1 MRLRVGLIALGML
14 SIATASVAQPGTL
27 PPAGQPQT
35 AQAPTAQPPIGL
47 PPIGQL
53 SIAQTPVDH
62 QAAQALQA
70 RLRTWFAT
78 LLGPTL
84 PLPEPPLDIAADGNQ
99 YALTLPL
106 HDLTGRKSDR
116 ITAALTMLDGSRWL
130 VDRIMFPSAG
140 AFSMPVPMGAGPSDN
155 TDVTFTIGE
164 QSSRILLDVDLASRS
179 NWTGEYRDVELRME
193 GGGETQVQSFDRATM
208 LMTLVPGADR
218 RLDLQQEA
226 TLAGMEA
233 STRTKDGVETSIEIR
248 RVRQGF
254 RLSGV
259 NRDRLDQAWIAIKA
273 LIGTAKDPGTDTK
286 PGHDPMR
293 PHIQALIRSLRDF
306 ADRMEGEETFDDI
319 SIEIPGTA
327 TASLEQA
334 RFGFGVEAP
343 AGKLHAWMDMALDGP
358 SSQDLPPSLAKYMF
372 TRLALRPAVAGVS
385 TERLIQLLLDSTQD
399 GADPVRLEADAA
411 ALFTEGGASIGLDAL
426 SIELADLRIEGS
438 GRLRMLAP
446 GQPGVEGRLSALGL
460 EAVMQQAGKDP
471 ELQMVMPFL
480 AIIRGLGR
488 ADGERM
494 VWDLALTKDQA
505 MVNGVDVMRMF
516 DQPPTPPPSPPG
528 GKRQDKRQDKR

>member
-1 MRLRVGLIALGML
+1 MRLRVGLIALGIL
-14 SIATASVAQPGTL
+14 SIATATVAQS
-27 PPAGQPQT
+27 PAGQPPV
-35 AQAPTAQPPIGL
+35 A
-47 PPIGQL
+47 QL
-53 SIAQTPVDH
+53 SIAQPPVDRA
-62 QAAQALQA
+62 AAQALQT

-84 PLPEPPLDIAADGNQ
+84 PLPEPPLEITVDGDQ

-106 HDLTGRKSDR
+106 QDLTGRKSDR
-116 ITAALTMLDGSRWL
+116 ITAALSMLGGSRWL
-130 VDRIMFPSAG
+130 LERILFPSAG
-140 AFSMPVPMGAGPSDN
+140 AFSMPMPSASGSSASGASDN
-155 TDVTFTIGE
+155 ADVTFTIGE

-208 LMTLVPGADR
+208 QVTLVPGADR

-233 STRTKDGVETSIEIR
+233 STHTKDGFETSIEIR

-259 NRDRLDQAWIAIKA
+259 NRDRLDQAWGAIKA
-273 LIGTAKDPGTDTK
+273 LIGTAKDSPTGT
-286 PGHDPMR
+286 DPMR
-293 PHIQALIRSLRDF
+293 PHIQTLIQSLRDF

-319 SIEIPGTA
+319 TVEVPGTGTVA
-327 TASLEQA
+327 LEQA
-334 RFGFGVEAP
+334 RFGFGAEAP
-343 AGKLHAWMDMALDGP
+343 GGKLHAWMDMALDAP
-358 SSQDLPPSLAKYMF
+358 SSPELPPSLAKYMF
-372 TRLALRPAVAGVS
+372 TRLALRPAVSGVS
-385 TERLIQLLLDSTQD
+385 TDRLIQLLLDSTRD
-399 GADPVRLEADAA
+399 GADSAKLEADAA
-411 ALFTEGGASIGLDAL
+411 ALFTEGGATIGLDAL

-438 GRLRMLAP
+438 GRLRMLVP
-446 GQPGVEGRLSALGL
+446 GQASVEGRLSALGL
-460 EAVMQQAGKDP
+460 DAMMQQAGKDP

-488 ADGERM
+488 AEGERM
-494 VWDLALTKDQA
+494 VWDLALTRDQA

-516 DQPPTPPPSPPG
+516 DQPAPPAEPPAR
-528 GKRQDKRQDKR
+528 KRQDKRPDKR

>member
-14 SIATASVAQPGTL
+14 SIATATVAQ
-27 PPAGQPQT
+27 PAGQP
-35 AQAPTAQPPIGL
+35 PIGQPPIGQ
-47 PPIGQL
+47 PPIGQPPAGQL
-53 SIAQTPVDH
+53 SIAQPPADRPT
-62 QAAQALQA
+62 AQALQT
-70 RLRTWFAT
+70 RLRTWFST

-84 PLPEPPLDIAADGNQ
+84 PLPEPPLEVAADGDQ

-106 HDLTGRKSDR
+106 QDLTGRQSDR
-116 ITAALTMLDGSRWL
+116 ITAALTMLGGNRWL
-130 VDRIMFPSAG
+130 LERILFPSAG
-140 AFSMPVPMGAGPSDN
+140 AFSTPMPTASGLSDN
-155 TDVTFTIGE
+155 ADITFTIGE
-164 QSSRILLDVDLASRS
+164 QSSRILLDADLASRS
-179 NWTGEYRDVELRME
+179 NWNAEYRDVEVRME
-193 GGGETQVQSFDRATM
+193 GGGEIQVQSFDRATM
-208 LMTLVPGADR
+208 LVTLVPGADR

-233 STRTKDGVETSIEIR
+233 STQSQDGSETNIEIR

-259 NRDRLDQAWIAIKA
+259 NRDRLDQAWDAIKS
-273 LIGTAKDPGTDTK
+273 LIGAAKDAGTATGTPSGTD
-286 PGHDPMR
+286 PLR
-293 PHIQALIRSLRDF
+293 PHVQALIRSLRDF

-319 SIEIPGTA
+319 TVEVPGAGTV
-327 TASLEQA
+327 SLEQA
-334 RFGFGVEAP
+334 RFGLGAEAP
-343 AGKLHAWMDMALDGP
+343 GGKLHAWMDVALDGP
-358 SSQDLPPSLAKYMF
+358 SASELPPSLAKYMF
-372 TRLALRPAVAGVS
+372 TRLALRPAVSGVS
-385 TERLIQLLLDSTQD
+385 TERLFQLLLDSTQD
-399 GADPVRLEADAA
+399 GADSAKLEADAA

-460 EAVMQQAGKDP
+460 ESMMQQAGKDA

-488 ADGERM
+488 TEGDRM

-516 DQPPTPPPSPPG
+516 DQPAPPAAPPSR
-528 GKRQDKRQDKR
+528 KRPDKR